1 MGNIDSSLK
10 KLRKEE
16 IRKVFEQRHS
26 LKWKA
31 STKFPKIP
39 NGNLNILQV
48 QVIKFTH
55 FSSMSRSFFD
65 PVCNKRRYL

>member
-1 MGNIDSSLK
+1 MNLFFLEEVSKGLFNGKYRFFIK

-26 LKWKA
+26 LTWKA

-39 NGNLNILQV
+39 NGNLNIL
-48 QVIKFTH
+48 
-55 FSSMSRSFFD
+55 
-65 PVCNKRRYL
+65 

>member
-1 MGNIDSSLK
+1 MGKIDSSLK

-26 LKWKA
+26 LTWKA

-39 NGNLNILQV
+39 NGNLNILCIGTGYKVYIMFYNV
-48 QVIKFTH
+48 QVLF
-55 FSSMSRSFFD
+55 
-65 PVCNKRRYL
+65 

>member
-1 MGNIDSSLK
+1 MNLFFLEEEVREGLFNGKNRFFIK

-26 LKWKA
+26 LTWKA

-39 NGNLNILQV
+39 NGNLNIL
-48 QVIKFTH
+48 
-55 FSSMSRSFFD
+55 
-65 PVCNKRRYL
+65 